1 MKNSNT
7 PLSRIKFLS
16 ACVFLFALVL
26 VFKLYLVQI
35 VHSESLSDQ
44 ADKQYYR
51 LQPNIFN
58 RGSIYFTNKD
68 GTLLPAAIQKTGFS
82 VSINPSV
89 ISNPENVYKELAQ
102 FVRID
107 KESFMAKMKKG
118 GVHQEIAERIDVDSA
133 EGIRKLN
140 LKGVDVQQEKW
151 RFYPAGQTGARVLGI
166 VAYKGD
172 ELAGRYGIE
181 RYYEDVLNRDN
192 SAVFVNFFA
201 EVFANVK
208 DSVSSDDSKSK
219 KEGDIVTTLEPVIQ
233 SLLREKLE
241 ILNKKWS
248 SKFSGGIIIDP
259 VSGEIKAMEV
269 FPSFDPNNFHDEES
283 ATIFSNPMVEDVY
296 EMGSI
301 VKPIT
306 MAAGIDAGAVSPETV
321 YLDNGTIT
329 LNNKTFSNYDGVARG
344 LTNMQEVLNS
354 SLNTGA
360 AYVVSKMGKEKF
372 AKYMFDFGLGE
383 ATGID
388 LPNEAMNLVDNLKS
402 KRDLEYATASF
413 GQGIALTTVT
423 IVRALSVLANGGM
436 LINPHLV
443 QKINYK
449 TGLSKTVSYGT
460 EKRVIKKETS
470 EDISRMLV
478 KVVDEALLGGS
489 VKMPN
494 YSIAAKTGT
503 AQIAKENSRGY
514 YDDKFLHTFF
524 GYFPAF
530 QPKFLVFLFTY
541 DPKDVKYSSES
552 LTPAF
557 IDLTK
562 FLINYYAIPPD
573 R

>member
-1 MKNSNT
+1 MNNKNT
-7 PLSRIKFLS
+7 PLSRIKFIS
-16 ACVFLFALVL
+16 ACVFIFSLVL
-26 VFKLYLVQI
+26 IFKLYLVQI

-58 RGSIYFTNKD
+58 RGSIYFKNKD

-82 VSINPSV
+82 ISINPSV
-89 ISNPENVYKELAQ
+89 ISNYEYVFDELNRFVKLDKEL
-102 FVRID
+102 
-107 KESFMAKMKKG
+107 FMAKMKKG
-118 GVHQEIAERIDVDSA
+118 GAYQEVAEKIDVDSA
-133 EGIRKLN
+133 EEIRKLN
-140 LKGVDVQQEKW
+140 LKGVDVEQEKW
-151 RFYPAGQTGARVLGI
+151 RFYPAGQTAARVLGI

-181 RYYEDVLNRDN
+181 RYYEDVLKRDN
-192 SAVFVNFFA
+192 SAAFVNFFA

-208 DSVSSDDSKSK
+208 DSVSGDDSESK

-233 SLLREKLE
+233 SFMEEKLE

-248 SKFSGGIIIDP
+248 SKYSGGIIIDP
-259 VSGEIKAMEV
+259 VSGEIKAMGI

-283 ATIFSNPMVEDVY
+283 AAIFSNPMVEDVY

-306 MAAGIDAGAVSPETV
+306 MAAGIDAGAVTPETV
-321 YLDNGTIT
+321 YFDAGTIT

-360 AYVVSKMGKEKF
+360 AYVVSQMGREKF
-372 AKYMFDFGLGE
+372 AKYMFDFGFGE

-388 LPNEAMNLVDNLKS
+388 LPNEAMNLVDNLKTN
-402 KRDLEYATASF
+402 RDLEYAQASF
-413 GQGIALTTVT
+413 GQGIALTPVT

-436 LINPHLV
+436 LVNPHLV

-449 TGLSKTVSYGT
+449 TGLSKSVSYGT
-460 EKRVIKKETS
+460 EKRIIKKETS
-470 EDISRMLV
+470 EDITRMLV

-489 VKMPN
+489 AKMSN

-503 AQIAKENSRGY
+503 AQIAKENERGY
-514 YDDKFLHTFF
+514 YEDKFLHTFF

-530 QPKFLVFLFTY
+530 EPKFLVFLFTY

-552 LTPAF
+552 LTPTF
-557 IDLTK
+557 VDLTK
-562 FLINYYAIPPD
+562 FLISYEAIPPD